1 VEFLANGYKQAFLDV
16 TEVVRSLTAAYQL
29 IPRYKVLQIGND
41 FYRIAESPVAVPNI
55 DRDRALDALK
65 FHNEIDDAADMNWK
79 NMVYCNSCITCPI
92 VGIVQP
98 TKQSA
103 KLVNGVIT
111 TSETLPQVSAIP
123 AQMKDIDTLAFADY
137 IAESHGALQN
147 QPNTL
152 LNLLK
157 RIQSAQ
163 TASLEDARGAIE
175 SVAPKGR
182 EGIQGIGLALD
193 DLYFVNEPI
202 AMSARVTAGATF
214 TNLTA
219 EISCVSQETPTIVRN
234 FEAQNNGWVLTTEH
248 LSPGTYRVK
257 VQTDNSNEDAP
268 TPVHNFFVVTE
279 TTGGG

>member
-1 VEFLANGYKQAFLDV
+1 
-16 TEVVRSLTAAYQL
+16 
-29 IPRYKVLQIGND
+29 
-41 FYRIAESPVAVPNI
+41 
-55 DRDRALDALK
+55 
-65 FHNEIDDAADMNWK
+65 
-79 NMVYCNSCITCPI
+79 MVYRNSCVTCPI

-111 TSETLPQVSAIP
+111 TSEILPAWLANRPSLGDGDGTVPQVSAIP
-123 AQMKDIDTLAFADY
+123 AQMEDIDTLVFADY